1 MKKETKNPEFTGAGS
16 ISGDRSANSDILL
29 MDSMKEITTSLSSFR
44 NMRKYDM
51 LYVDK
56 TEYIHALVRNPGRN
70 CYFLSRPR
78 KFGKSLF
85 CSTLQAIF
93 KERLT
98 THDNKALCPHS
109 PRPFC
114 GSLRE

>member
-1 MKKETKNPEFTGAGS
+1 MEKVTKNPEFPGAGS
-16 ISGDRSANSDILL
+16 LTGGRSVKSDIL
-29 MDSMKEITTSLSSFR
+29 DDMKEITTSLSSFR

-78 KFGKSLF
+78 RFGKSLF